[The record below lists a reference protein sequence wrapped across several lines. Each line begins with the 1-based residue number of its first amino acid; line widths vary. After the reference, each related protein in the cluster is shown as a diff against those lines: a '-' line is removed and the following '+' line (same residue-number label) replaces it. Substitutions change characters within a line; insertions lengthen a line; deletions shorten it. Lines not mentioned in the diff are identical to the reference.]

1 MAGGTIMGRVI
12 VAVLLG
18 LLGGSG
24 ELSGAVSKSEEFQ
37 LLERML
43 KEDIVPFWYPDM
55 TDRESG
61 GFRLNHGKDGEW
73 KGPAPK
79 GIVSQAR
86 MVWFLARF
94 SRSPYG
100 KLEHLAAA
108 MHGFEFLQQSLWDQE
123 FGGFFWTVS
132 HDGQTPI
139 QAAKHLYGQAFGL
152 YALSE
157 LAAASGDEAP
167 LRLAKELFA
176 LLEKHAHD
184 ERRGGYLE
192 FFERDWSEPSAG
204 TVGYMG
210 VTSNIKLM
218 NTHLHLM
225 EAVTTFYRVSKDPVA
240 KERLVELMNIQ
251 SNSVVRKSIGACTDK
266 YTLDWNPLSGRKFS
280 VVSYGHDIENAWLL
294 MDACDALGTPKP
306 PFLDLYRTLFDYS
319 LSYGFDHKKGGFFST
334 GPFKAKAVDLEK
346 VWWVQ
351 AEGLISALMLFQ
363 MTGEARY
370 WEAFRKTLSWI
381 DQYQTDREAGD
392 WYGVVLPDGRAQG
405 DKANIWKT
413 PYHNGRAVL
422 ECLKILRSGLAGDQ
436 IE

>member
-1 MAGGTIMGRVI
+1 MAGGTIMGRLF
-12 VAVLLG
+12 ATFLLG
-18 LLGGSG
+18 LLACSA
-24 ELSGAVSKSEEFQ
+24 ELSGAASQSEEFQ

-86 MVWFLARF
+86 MVWFLARL

-100 KLEHLAAA
+100 SPEHLAAA
-108 MHGFEFLQQSLWDQE
+108 MHGFEFLRLSLWDQE
-123 FGGFFWTVS
+123 SGGFFWAVS
-132 HDGQTPI
+132 HDGKTPM
-139 QAAKHLYGQAFGL
+139 QPAKHLYGQAFGL

-157 LAAASGDEAP
+157 LAAASGEEAP

-176 LLEKHAHD
+176 LLEEHAHD
-184 ERRGGYLE
+184 DRWGGYRE
-192 FFERDWSEPSAG
+192 FFERDWSEPPTG

-210 VTSNIKLM
+210 VTSDIKLM

-225 EAVTTFYRVSKDPVA
+225 EAVTTFYRVRRDPLVR
-240 KERLVELMNIQ
+240 ERLVELMNIQ

-266 YTLDWNPLSGRKFS
+266 YTLDWNPLSGEKFS

-294 MDACDALGTPKP
+294 MDACDSLGMPKQ
-306 PFLDLYRTLFDYS
+306 PFLDLYRTMFDYS
-319 LSYGFDHKKGGFFST
+319 LSYGFDHQKGGFFYT
-334 GPFKAKAVDLEK
+334 GPFNAKAIDLK
-346 VWWVQ
+346 KHWWVQ

-363 MTGEARY
+363 MTREPRY
-370 WEAFRKTLSWI
+370 QEAFRKTLDWI
-381 DQYQTDREAGD
+381 DQYQTDRKAGG
-392 WYGVVLPDGRAQG
+392 WYGAIHPDGRAEG

-422 ECLKILRSGLAGDQ
+422 ECLKILRAGFASDQ
-436 IE
+436 VE